1 MGHLVKI
8 DKNIRAVL
16 PFTYIIAAVLAI
28 LYEREADHGT
38 RYLE

>member
-1 MGHLVKI
+1 MGNVAKM
-8 DKNIRAVL
+8 DKNIGPVL
-16 PFTYIIAAVLAI
+16 PFTYIIAAVLAN